1 MLNAVADSK
10 TYRDNRLKA
19 GLDPDNMPKHIAV
32 IMDGN
37 GRWAKQQ
44 GFMTRVRGH
53 EVGVEA
59 LRRITTASAELGL
72 EFLTVYAFSTENWNR
87 PKAEVDALMNI
98 LMTALEKEL
107 PVLQKNNVRLNAIGN
122 IGSLPEKA
130 NKKLIS
136 VINATSGNDGLTL
149 TLALSYGSQDEMV
162 QAIRKVALEVAEGKL
177 DPESITEEHV
187 EKHLFTAGMPHPDLL
202 VRTSG
207 EQRISNYLLW
217 QLAYAEFY
225 FTPVLWPD
233 FDAEGLYEAIAS
245 FQKRER
251 RFGQTSEQL
260 TVK

>member
-1 MLNAVADSK
+1 MNAVANSK
-10 TYRDNRLKA
+10 VYIDKRLEV
-19 GLDPDNMPKHIAV
+19 GLDPSNMPNHIAV

-37 GRWAKQQ
+37 GRWAKKQ

-72 EFLTVYAFSTENWNR
+72 GYLTVYAFSTENWNR
-87 PKAEVDALMNI
+87 PKAEVDGLMNI
-98 LMTALEKEL
+98 LMNALEKEL

-136 VINATSGNDGLTL
+136 VINATSSNDGLTL

-162 QAIRKVALEVAEGKL
+162 QAIREVAKQVASGDLK
-177 DPESITEEHV
+177 PESITEEHI
-187 EKHLFTAGMPHPDLL
+187 EQHLFTAGMPHPDLL

-207 EQRISNYLLW
+207 EQ
-217 QLAYAEFY
+217 E
-225 FTPVLWPD
+225 
-233 FDAEGLYEAIAS
+233 
-245 FQKRER
+245 
-251 RFGQTSEQL
+251 
-260 TVK
+260 

>member
-1 MLNAVADSK
+1 MNAVVHSK
-10 TYRDNRLKA
+10 VFVDNRLKA
-19 GLDPDNMPKHIAV
+19 GLDPENMPKHIAV

-37 GRWAKQQ
+37 GRWAKKQ

-72 EFLTVYAFSTENWNR
+72 DYLTVYAFSTENWNR
-87 PKAEVDALMNI
+87 PKTEVDALMNI
-98 LMTALEKEL
+98 LMSALEKEL
-107 PVLQKNNVRLNAIGN
+107 PTLQKNNVRLNAIGN
-122 IGSLPEKA
+122 VDSLPSKA

-136 VINATSGNDGLTL
+136 VIDATSENDGLTL

-162 QAIRKVALEVAEGKL
+162 QAFRKVATEVASGNL
-177 DPESITEEHV
+177 LPEDIKEEHI
-187 EKHLFTAGMPHPDLL
+187 EQHLFTAGMPNPDLL

-225 FTPVLWPD
+225 FTPILWPD
-233 FDAEGLYEAIAS
+233 FDAEGLYEAIAA

-260 TVK
+260 TAK

>member
-1 MLNAVADSK
+1 MNAVEDSK
-10 TYRDNRLKA
+10 TFREYRLKA
-19 GLDPDNMPKHIAV
+19 GLDPENMPQHIAV

-37 GRWAKQQ
+37 GRWARQQ

-72 EFLTVYAFSTENWNR
+72 GYLTVYAFSTENWNR
-87 PKAEVDALMNI
+87 PKKEVDGLMNI
-98 LMTALEKEL
+98 LMNSLEKEL

-122 IGSLPEKA
+122 IDSLPEKA

-136 VINATSGNDGLTL
+136 VINATSSNDGLTL

-162 QAIRKVALEVAEGKL
+162 RAIRRVAQEVALGNL
-177 DPESITEEHV
+177 TPEQITEQHV
-187 EKHLFTAGMPHPDLL
+187 EKHLFTAGMPNPDLL
-202 VRTSG
+202 IRTSG
-207 EQRISNYLLW
+207 EQRISNYMLW

-233 FDAEGLYEAIAS
+233 FDAEGLYEAIAT

-251 RFGQTSEQL
+251 RFGQTSEQI
-260 TVK
+260 TSK

>member
-1 MLNAVADSK
+1 MNAAADSK
-10 TYRDNRLKA
+10 IYYHNRLKA
-19 GLDPDNMPKHIAV
+19 GLDPDNVPKHIAV

-37 GRWAKQQ
+37 GRWAKKQ
-44 GFMTRVRGH
+44 GFLTRVRGH

-59 LRRITTASAELGL
+59 LRRITTAAAELGL
-72 EFLTVYAFSTENWNR
+72 GYLTVYAFSTENWNR

-107 PVLQKNNVRLNAIGN
+107 PVLQKNNVRLSAIGN
-122 IGSLPEKA
+122 LGTLPDKA

-136 VINATSGNDGLTL
+136 VIDATSSNDGLTL

-162 QAIRKVALEVAEGKL
+162 QAIRKVASEVAAGNL
-177 DPESITEEHV
+177 QPEQITEEHV

-233 FDAEGLYEAIAS
+233 FDAEGLYEAIAA

-260 TVK
+260 TLK

>member
-1 MLNAVADSK
+1 MNAVAPSK
-10 TYRDNRLKA
+10 VFLDNRIKA
-19 GLDPDNMPKHIAV
+19 GLDPANMPRHIAV

-37 GRWAKQQ
+37 GRWAKKQ

-107 PVLQKNNVRLNAIGN
+107 PTLQKNNVRLNAIGN
-122 IGSLPEKA
+122 IDSLPSKA

-136 VINATSGNDGLTL
+136 VIDATSQNDGLTL

-162 QAIRKVALEVAEGKL
+162 QAIRQVATKVAQGELA
-177 DPESITEEHV
+177 PEEITEDHIEQ
-187 EKHLFTAGMPHPDLL
+187 HLFTAGMPNPDLL

-233 FDAEGLYEAIAS
+233 FDAEGLYEAIAA

-260 TVK
+260 TAE

>member
-1 MLNAVADSK
+1 MNAVTDSK
-10 TYRDNRLKA
+10 IFKRNREKA
-19 GLDPDNMPKHIAV
+19 GLDPDNMPKHVAV

-37 GRWAKQQ
+37 GRWAKKQ

-72 EFLTVYAFSTENWNR
+72 DYLTVYAFSTENWNR
-87 PKAEVDALMNI
+87 PKTEVDALMNI

-107 PVLQKNNVRLNAIGN
+107 PTLMDNNVKLSAIGN
-122 IGSLPEKA
+122 LHTLPQKA
-130 NKKLIS
+130 NEKLIS
-136 VINATSGNDGLTL
+136 VMGATSANSGLTL

-162 QAIRKVALEVAEGKL
+162 QAMRKVAAKVASGEL
-177 DPESITEEHV
+177 NPEDIQ
-187 EKHLFTAGMPHPDLL
+187 EKHIEQHLFTAGMPHPDLL

-217 QLAYAEFY
+217 QLAYAELY
-225 FTPVLWPD
+225 FTSVLWPD
-233 FDAEGLYEAIAS
+233 FDASGLYDAIAAY
-245 FQKRER
+245 QKRER

-260 TVK
+260 NG

>member
-1 MLNAVADSK
+1 MNAVTDSK
-10 TYRDNRLKA
+10 IFKRNREKA
-19 GLDPDNMPKHIAV
+19 GLDPDNMPKHVAV

-37 GRWAKQQ
+37 GRWAKKQ

-72 EFLTVYAFSTENWNR
+72 DYLTVYAFSTENWNR

-98 LMTALEKEL
+98 LMSALEKEL
-107 PVLQKNNVRLNAIGN
+107 PTLMDNNVKLSAIGN
-122 IGSLPEKA
+122 LQTLPQKA
-130 NKKLIS
+130 NEKLIS
-136 VINATSGNDGLTL
+136 VMDATSANSGLTL

-162 QAIRKVALEVAEGKL
+162 QAMRKVAAEVASGEL
-177 DPESITEEHV
+177 NPEDIQ
-187 EKHLFTAGMPHPDLL
+187 EKHIEQHLFTAGMPHPDLL

-217 QLAYAEFY
+217 QLAYAELY

-233 FDAEGLYEAIAS
+233 FDASGLYDAIAAY
-245 FQKRER
+245 QKRER

-260 TVK
+260 NG

>member
-1 MLNAVADSK
+1 MNAVTDSK
-10 TYRDNRLKA
+10 IFKRNREKA
-19 GLDPDNMPKHIAV
+19 GLDPDNMPKHVAV

-37 GRWAKQQ
+37 GRWAKKQ

-72 EFLTVYAFSTENWNR
+72 DFLTVYAFSTENWNR

-107 PVLQKNNVRLNAIGN
+107 PTLMDNNVKLSAIGN
-122 IGSLPEKA
+122 LQTLPQKA
-130 NKKLIS
+130 NEKLIS
-136 VINATSGNDGLTL
+136 VMGATSANSGLTL

-162 QAIRKVALEVAEGKL
+162 QAMRKVAAEVASGEL
-177 DPESITEEHV
+177 NPEDIQ
-187 EKHLFTAGMPHPDLL
+187 EKHIEQHLFTAGMPHPDLL

-217 QLAYAEFY
+217 QLAYAELY
-225 FTPVLWPD
+225 FTSVLWPD
-233 FDAEGLYEAIAS
+233 FDASGLYDAIAAY
-245 FQKRER
+245 QKRER

-260 TVK
+260 NG

>member
-1 MLNAVADSK
+1 MNAVADSK

-72 EFLTVYAFSTENWNR
+72 GFLTVYAFSTENWNR

-107 PVLQKNNVRLNAIGN
+107 PVLQKNNVRLKAIGN

>member
-1 MLNAVADSK
+1 MSAAADSK
-10 TYRDNRLKA
+10 VFHDNRLKA
-19 GLDPDNMPKHIAV
+19 GLDPHGMPKHIAV

-44 GFMTRVRGH
+44 GFLTRVRGH

-59 LRRITTASAELGL
+59 LRKITTASAELGL
-72 EFLTVYAFSTENWNR
+72 GYLTVYAFSTENWNR
-87 PKAEVDALMNI
+87 PKAEVDGLMNI
-98 LMTALEKEL
+98 LMTSLEKEL
-107 PVLQKNNVRLNAIGN
+107 PVLQKNNVKLNAIGN
-122 IGSLPEKA
+122 INALPSKA

-136 VINATSGNDGLTL
+136 VMDATSSNDGLTL

-162 QAIRKVALEVAEGKL
+162 QAIRKVAAEVKEGSL
-177 DPESITEEHV
+177 DPDHITEAHV

-233 FDAEGLYEAIAS
+233 FDAEGLYEAIAA

>member
-1 MLNAVADSK
+1 MSAVENSK
-10 TYRDNRLKA
+10 VFIDKRIEV
-19 GLDPDNMPKHIAV
+19 GLDPNNVPKHIAV

-37 GRWAKQQ
+37 GRWAQKQ
-44 GFMTRVRGH
+44 GFIARVRGH
-53 EVGVEA
+53 EFGVEA
-59 LRRITTASAELGL
+59 LRRITTACAELGL
-72 EFLTVYAFSTENWNR
+72 GYLTVYAFSTENWNR
-87 PKAEVDALMNI
+87 PKAEVDGLMNI
-98 LMTALEKEL
+98 LMNSLEKEL

-122 IGSLPEKA
+122 IESLPEKA
-130 NKKLIS
+130 NKKLNS
-136 VINATSGNDGLTL
+136 VINATSSNDGLTL
-149 TLALSYGSQDEMV
+149 TLALSYGSQDELV
-162 QAIRKVALEVAEGKL
+162 QAIRKVAKQVAEGDLK
-177 DPESITEEHV
+177 PESITEEHI

-233 FDAEGLYEAIAS
+233 FDAEGLYEAIAK

-260 TVK
+260 TAK

>member
-1 MLNAVADSK
+1 MNAAVHSK
-10 TYRDNRLKA
+10 VFQDNRLKA

-37 GRWAKQQ
+37 GRWAKKQ

-72 EFLTVYAFSTENWNR
+72 DYLTVYAFSTENWNR
-87 PKAEVDALMNI
+87 PKTEVDALMNI

-107 PVLQKNNVRLNAIGN
+107 PTLQANNVRLNAIGN
-122 IGSLPEKA
+122 VASLPSKA

-136 VINATSGNDGLTL
+136 VIDATSGNDGLTL

-162 QAIRKVALEVAEGKL
+162 QAFRRVATEVASGAL
-177 DPESITEEHV
+177 RPEDIKEEHI
-187 EKHLFTAGMPHPDLL
+187 EQHLFTAGMPNPDLL

-225 FTPVLWPD
+225 FTPILWPD
-233 FDAEGLYEAIAS
+233 FDAEGLYEAIAA

-260 TVK
+260 TAK

>member
-1 MLNAVADSK
+1 MNAAVHSK
-10 TYRDNRLKA
+10 VFEENRLKA
-19 GLDPDNMPKHIAV
+19 GLDPENMPKHIAV

-37 GRWAKQQ
+37 GRWAKKQ

-72 EFLTVYAFSTENWNR
+72 HYLTVYAFSTENWNR
-87 PKAEVDALMNI
+87 PKTEVDALMNI
-98 LMTALEKEL
+98 LMSALEKEL
-107 PVLQKNNVRLNAIGN
+107 PTLQENNVRLNAIGN
-122 IGSLPEKA
+122 IDSLPSKA

-136 VINATSGNDGLTL
+136 VIDATSKNDGLTL

-162 QAIRKVALEVAEGKL
+162 QAFRKVAAEVAGGKL
-177 DPESITEEHV
+177 SPEDIKEEHI
-187 EKHLFTAGMPHPDLL
+187 EQHLFTAGMPNPDLL

-225 FTPVLWPD
+225 FTPILWPD
-233 FDAEGLYEAIAS
+233 FDAEGLYEAIAA

-260 TVK
+260 TAK

>member
-1 MLNAVADSK
+1 MNAVEDSK
-10 TYRDNRLKA
+10 TFREHRLKA
-19 GLDPDNMPKHIAV
+19 GLDPENMPQHIAV

-37 GRWAKQQ
+37 GRWARQQ

-72 EFLTVYAFSTENWNR
+72 GYLTVYAFSTENWNR
-87 PKAEVDALMNI
+87 PKKEVDGLMNI
-98 LMTALEKEL
+98 LMNSLEKEL

-122 IGSLPEKA
+122 IDSLPEKA

-136 VINATSGNDGLTL
+136 VINATSSNDGLTL

-162 QAIRKVALEVAEGKL
+162 RAIRRVAQEVALGNL
-177 DPESITEEHV
+177 TPEQITEQHI
-187 EKHLFTAGMPHPDLL
+187 EKHLFTAGMPNPDLL
-202 VRTSG
+202 IRTSG
-207 EQRISNYLLW
+207 EQRISNYMLW

-233 FDAEGLYEAIAS
+233 FDAEGLYEAIAT

-251 RFGQTSEQL
+251 RFGQTSEQI
-260 TVK
+260 TSK

>member
-1 MLNAVADSK
+1 MNAAVDSK
-10 TYRDNRLKA
+10 VFKANRLKA
-19 GLDPDNMPKHIAV
+19 GLNPKHMPEHIAV

-44 GFMTRVRGH
+44 GFRSRVRGH

-72 EFLTVYAFSTENWNR
+72 NYLTVYAFSTENWNR

-107 PVLQKNNVRLNAIGN
+107 PTLMGNNVRLCAIGN
-122 IGSLPEKA
+122 VDTLPTKA
-130 NKKLIS
+130 NKKLMS
-136 VINATSGNDGLTL
+136 VIQATAKNDGLTL

-162 QAIRKVALEVAEGKL
+162 QAIRKIAQDVAEGL
-177 DPESITEEHV
+177 ILPADINEAAV
-187 EKHLFTAGMPHPDLL
+187 EQHLFTAGMPHPDLMI
-202 VRTSG
+202 RTSG

-217 QLAYAEFY
+217 QLAYAELY

-233 FDAEGLYEAIAS
+233 FDASGLYDAIAA

-251 RFGQTSEQL
+251 RFGQTTEQL
-260 TVK
+260 TAE